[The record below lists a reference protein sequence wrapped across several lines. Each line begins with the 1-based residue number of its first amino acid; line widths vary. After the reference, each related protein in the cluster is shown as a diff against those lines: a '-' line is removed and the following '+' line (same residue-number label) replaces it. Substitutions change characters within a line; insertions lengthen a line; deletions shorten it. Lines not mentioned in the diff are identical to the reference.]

1 MVPRYS
7 LISGSL
13 LLALLGLWLLGA
25 GPSGFAGSKP
35 DGSASGADGAGSG
48 VHGSG
53 GPDSAQRAVGALPS
67 TAVLDAVR
75 SAFPVS
81 PPYRERG
88 RFGPAEE
95 RVFGYVVTLMAGDT
109 LRVTVT
115 DARADA
121 GDAIGADGG
130 TAAWT
135 DGGTDGGTAAGTVA
149 SADGGTVAS
158 GDAGPATNAD
168 AGRSAFRL
176 DAFRTGAA
184 PSARPIHLAG
194 SEDAGILTLT
204 VDVPGDVVVLL
215 HGGASG
221 ATFVA
226 RIERSGGLVF
236 PVAGR
241 GPGDVMGHFLDLRDG
256 GRRLHHG
263 VDIAAPAG
271 NPVRAV
277 AAGIIQQV
285 ETTPVG
291 GLTIRLVEDRTGHVH
306 YYAHLAAAFVAPGQR
321 VVAGQ
326 TIGGVGN
333 TGNARNTPPHLHY
346 AVFDG
351 PDILDP
357 MKRLRPTVLPF
368 AADSPSDLLGSRGRI
383 RINGAAL
390 RDVPTP
396 FGPATSLDLDQP
408 VQVLAETGGYLRVRV
423 DGQQGYLAA
432 WVVGP

>member
-1 MVPRYS
+1 MLPRYS
-7 LISGSL
+7 LLTGSL
-13 LLALLGLWLLGA
+13 LVALLALWLLGA
-25 GPSGFAGSKP
+25 GPSDLAWSSP
-35 DGSASGADGAGSG
+35 DGSAHGVDGAGSG
-48 VHGSG
+48 LHGAGGSG
-53 GPDSAQRAVGALPS
+53 SAQRGVGALPA
-67 TAVLDAVR
+67 TAVLGAVR

-95 RVFGYVVTLMAGDT
+95 HVLGYVVTLMAGDT
-109 LRVTVT
+109 LRFTVT
-115 DARADA
+115 DA
-121 GDAIGADGG
+121 GDAAGNDVG
-130 TAAWT
+130 TSLGT
-135 DGGTDGGTAAGTVA
+135 GVGTDVGTGVGTSVGTDVGTDVGTGTRPDAAA
-149 SADGGTVAS
+149 
-158 GDAGPATNAD
+158 NAD
-168 AGRSAFRL
+168 RPAFRL
-176 DAFRTGAA
+176 DAFRAGAA

-194 SEDAGILTLT
+194 SGDDGILTLT

-241 GPGDVMGHFLDLRDG
+241 GPGDVVGHFLDLRDG

-333 TGNARNTPPHLHY
+333 TGNARSTPPHLHY

-368 AADSPSDLLGSRGRI
+368 AADSPSELLGNRARI
-383 RINGAAL
+383 RVDGAAL

-396 FGPATSLDLDQP
+396 FGPATSLHLDQP

-423 DGQQGYLAA
+423 NGRQGYLAG

>member
-25 GPSGFAGSKP
+25 GPSGSVWSRP
-35 DGSASGADGAGSG
+35 DGSARGANGVGSGVDGAG
-48 VHGSG
+48 
-53 GPDSAQRAVGALPS
+53 GPGSAQRAVGALPS
-67 TAVLDAVR
+67 AVVLDAVR

-88 RFGPAEE
+88 RFGPAQE

-109 LRVTVT
+109 LRVTVV
-115 DARADA
+115 DA
-121 GDAIGADGG
+121 GDAAGAAG
-130 TAAWT
+130 TAAWA
-135 DGGTDGGTAAGTVA
+135 DAGTAAT
-149 SADGGTVAS
+149 
-158 GDAGPATNAD
+158 AD

-176 DAFRTGAA
+176 DAFRDGAA

-194 SEDAGILTLT
+194 SGDVGILTLT

-241 GPGDVMGHFLDLRDG
+241 GPVDVVGHFLDLRDS

-291 GLTIRLVEDRTGHVH
+291 GLTIRLVEDRTGQVH

-346 AVFDG
+346 AVYDG